1 MTGVTNISIQDPVDR
16 WDAKGVNK
24 NREHSLKFDV
34 FVTFNENFKNFQNLK
49 YLIFETPCSH
59 KSIRGAEFPVLDTM
73 PRTQTNI
80 K

>member
-34 FVTFNENFKNFQNLK
+34 FVTFNENLRIFK
-49 YLIFETPCSH
+49 I
-59 KSIRGAEFPVLDTM
+59 
-73 PRTQTNI
+73 
-80 K
+80 